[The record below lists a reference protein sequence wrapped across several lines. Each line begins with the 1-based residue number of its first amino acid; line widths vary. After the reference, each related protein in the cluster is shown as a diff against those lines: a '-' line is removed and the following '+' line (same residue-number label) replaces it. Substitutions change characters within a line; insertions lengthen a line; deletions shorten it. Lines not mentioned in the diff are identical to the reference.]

1 MIVKNLVNVKNI
13 WVPPPPSPHCYAI
26 ENVQKT

>member
-13 WVPPPPSPHCYAI
+13 WVPPPSPHCYAI